1 MKISISGVR
10 GVFGDDDL
18 SLNEIVKF
26 SRSFARSS
34 IEPTEECVIGRD
46 TRPSSLAISKIVAAT
61 LMQEGIE
68 LYDLNVAPTPLIF
81 RESRKYRA
89 GCIVTASHNPLEWN
103 GLKFILEG
111 RGIFEEELQAI
122 LGNLDPG
129 LRKLDYDYGKSFP
142 AVSSYV
148 DEVAEVANT
157 SKSSTQSIRAGL
169 DPGGGAGCGYI
180 NRLFKAL
187 GHKFQSINDI
197 YGTSSRGTDPTT
209 DDLKDLAA
217 LVINNQL
224 DFGFAFDQ
232 DGDRLVVVDKYGKK
246 LSPDTTLLLC
256 VASTL
261 KIGMKKFVTSI
272 DTSIS
277 IEKFAKLHGPASV
290 KFDFSKVGE
299 SNVVNTML
307 KTDADA
313 GGEGSSAGF
322 IMPKFN
328 LCRDGFLASAIIA
341 SLDEKTIDECI
352 KFSAQYSQ
360 VRTKISLPSHLHGK
374 LIEKLSNI
382 LERESSRILTIDGV
396 KAIVDDDSWILVRG
410 SNTEHAVRISV
421 ESKGSMAQTL
431 FEKVVSQ
438 VKTVYEA
445 FK

>member
-1 MKISISGVR
+1 VKISISGIR

-26 SRSFARSS
+26 SKSFTRSS
-34 IEPTEECVIGRD
+34 IKPTEKCVIGRD

-61 LMQEGIE
+61 LMQEGVE
-68 LYDLNVAPTPLIF
+68 VYDLNVAPTPMVF
-81 RESRKYRA
+81 RESRKYQA

-111 RGIFEEELQAI
+111 RGIFEDELQAI
-122 LGNLDPG
+122 LRNLNPG
-129 LRKLDYDYGKSFP
+129 LRNQDYGYGKSWQI
-142 AVSSYV
+142 VSNYV
-148 DEVAEVANT
+148 DEVAELAKT
-157 SKSSTQSIRAGL
+157 SKSSNHSIRAGL
-169 DPGGGAGCGYI
+169 DPGGGASCGFI
-180 NRLFKAL
+180 NRLFKVL

-197 YGTSSRGTDPTT
+197 YGMSFRGPDPTA
-209 DDLKDLAA
+209 DDLTDLSA
-217 LVINNQL
+217 LVVNNQL

-232 DGDRLVVVDKYGKK
+232 DGDRLVVVDRYGKK

-256 VASTL
+256 VASAL

-307 KTDADA
+307 KTGGDA

-341 SLDEKTIDECI
+341 SLDAMTINECI

-374 LIEKLSNI
+374 LIEKLSDI

-421 ESKGSMAQTL
+421 ESRGSNAKTL
-431 FEKVVSQ
+431 YEKVTSHVR
-438 VKTVYEA
+438 TAYEA

>member
-1 MKISISGVR
+1 VKISISGVR

-34 IEPTEECVIGRD
+34 IDSKEKCVIGRD
-46 TRPSSLAISKIVAAT
+46 TRPSSMAISKIVAAT
-61 LMQEGIE
+61 LMQEGVE
-68 LYDLNVAPTPLIF
+68 VHDLDIAPTPMIF
-81 RESRKYRA
+81 RESRKYQA

-111 RGIFEEELQAI
+111 RGIFEDELQAI
-122 LGNLDPG
+122 LGNLDSG
-129 LRKLDYDYGKSFP
+129 LRKQDYDYGKSFQ
-142 AVSSYV
+142 AVSKYV

-157 SKSSTQSIRAGL
+157 SKSSTQSIRVGL

-180 NRLFKAL
+180 NRLFKTL

-197 YGTSSRGTDPTT
+197 YGMSSRGTDPTA

-217 LVINNQL
+217 LVVNNHL

-232 DGDRLVVVDKYGKK
+232 DGDRLVVVDKNGKK

-256 VASTL
+256 VASAL
-261 KIGMKKFVTSI
+261 KIGMTTFVTSI
-272 DTSIS
+272 DTSVS

-290 KFDFSKVGE
+290 KFGFSKVGE

-341 SLDEKTIDECI
+341 SLDPVTIGECM

-382 LERESSRILTIDGV
+382 LERESSSILTIDGV

-421 ESKGSMAQTL
+421 ESRRSMAQTL
-431 FEKVVSQ
+431 YEKVVSQ
-438 VKTVYEA
+438 VRRVYEA
-445 FK
+445 IK